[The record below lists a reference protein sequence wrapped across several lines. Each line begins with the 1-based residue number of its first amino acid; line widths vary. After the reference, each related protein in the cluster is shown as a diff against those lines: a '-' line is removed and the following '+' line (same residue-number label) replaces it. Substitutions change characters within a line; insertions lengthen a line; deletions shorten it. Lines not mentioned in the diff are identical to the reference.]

1 MAPGSA
7 VVSVRVPAWAKR
19 VLEESGV
26 EYQRLVREVL
36 VGLAE
41 AASGEAR
48 ERLLQAFAMADEAAG
63 PREMTVEEI
72 VEATRGC
79 GRCRG

>member
-1 MAPGSA
+1 

-36 VGLAE
+36 LGLAE
-41 AASGEAR
+41 AASGGAR
-48 ERLLQAFAMADEAAG
+48 ERLLRAFALADEAAG
-63 PREMTVEEI
+63 ARGMSIEEI